1 MRGCR
6 GAIRAASLALG
17 ALLLASPVRALPPE
31 ERPWDLQIS
40 MYGWLA
46 SLDAEIDAGGVQTDV
61 EMSFR
66 DILSDLG
73 WAAMGGVEGRYRR
86 ALFAVDVLGMQVVS
100 DASGSG
106 RTRSFQVLANGPG
119 GELHIGEFDV
129 HARLTQWML
138 DVKPGFRVLSIP
150 TAELFGGTAQPED
163 RRRFDLDLFAGF
175 RYWNVQNKTG
185 VEIQP
190 ATLTVGG
197 VGVPLPDVLPDVDLG
212 HVRVRGAL
220 LRGTDKNVQETVDW
234 FDPIVGARV
243 TTGITK
249 RWTVFLSG
257 DVGGWNIGDDS
268 SDFTWQAMLGSR
280 IALSEH
286 WSLQT
291 GYRALGVERDNALAN
306 ALLHGPQ
313 IGALF
318 RF

>member
-1 MRGCR
+1 MTARIACG
-6 GAIRAASLALG
+6 
-17 ALLLASPVRALPPE
+17 LLLCGGIAIAHSAHALPPE

-46 SLDAEIDAGGVQTDV
+46 SLDATIDAGGVETDV

-73 WAAMGGVEGRYRR
+73 WAAMGGVEGRYQRV
-86 ALFAVDVLGMQVVS
+86 LLAVDVLGMQVVS
-100 DASGSG
+100 DVSGSG
-106 RTRSFQVLANGPG
+106 RTRLFQALAGGPG
-119 GELHIGEFDV
+119 GELHVGEFDV

-138 DVKPGFRVLSIP
+138 DVKPGFRLLSIP

-163 RRRFDLDLFAGF
+163 RRRLDLDLFAGF
-175 RYWNVQNKTG
+175 RYWNVTNKTG
-185 VEIQP
+185 IEIEP

-197 VGVPLPDVLPDVDLG
+197 VPVPLPAVLPDVGLG
-212 HVRVRGAL
+212 DVRVPGAL
-220 LRGTDKNVQETVDW
+220 LRGTDRAVQNTVDW

-243 TTGITK
+243 TAGVTK
-249 RWTVFLSG
+249 RWTLFLSG
-257 DVGGWNIGDDS
+257 DVGGWNAGDES
-268 SDFTWQAMLGSR
+268 SDFTWQAMIGSR

-291 GYRALGVERDNALAN
+291 GYRALGIERSDALSDAI
-306 ALLHGPQ
+306 LHGPQ